1 MPNKFSLSFVFSI
14 FIGEVMR
21 WIRFQ
26 QAWMLGLT
34 VDAITNNF
42 FVFVLIF
49 NVAISSVVIFNV
61 VIFNNVVF
69 NVATS

>member
-1 MPNKFSLSFVFSI
+1 MSNEFSLSFVFSI
-14 FIGEVMR
+14 FVGVVMR

-26 QAWMLGLT
+26 QAWMFSLT
-34 VDAITNNF
+34 VGTITNNF

-61 VIFNNVVF
+61 VNISIF